1 MDWSKT
7 IFDKDYR
14 EELKSKMPPI
24 KPLSLQ
30 TGALVF
36 GGVVVAGMMVGA
48 TIGTY
53 IFFGCVTLAGLIAVS
68 ETNPYVKY
76 VIINSNKTIDLI
88 ILAGSIYATAT
99 LGVTVAASLT
109 VAGLGFTLVY
119 APYVRQQYKLKY
131 KPILNYK

>member
-1 MDWSKT
+1 MEERRS
-7 IFDKDYR
+7 IFDKSYR
-14 EELKSKMPPI
+14 EELKSKLPTI

-53 IFFGCVTLAGLIAVS
+53 IFFGCVTLAGLVAVS
-68 ETNPYVKY
+68 ESNPYVKY
-76 VIINSNKTIDLI
+76 VIINSNRTIDLI
-88 ILAGSIYATAT
+88 ILAGSIYATAA

-109 VAGLGFTLVY
+109 VAGLGYTLVY
-119 APYVRQQYKLKY
+119 APYVRRQYKIKLDNVKM
-131 KPILNYK
+131 